1 MSFKSN
7 FEKIKCKKCDF
18 STNSE
23 NGLKTHVTK
32 KHKEKTEN
40 VEKTF
45 PKQCSLCNLVF
56 KNKKEMSKQIR
67 THSYLY
73 VQFRC
78 AHCEFI
84 GGGRN

>member
-7 FEKIKCKKCDF
+7 FEKFKCNKCDF

-23 NGLKTHVTK
+23 NGLKLHVTK
-32 KHKEKTEN
+32 KHEEKTEN
-40 VEKTF
+40 VEETF

-56 KNKKEMSKQIR
+56 KNKKEMSK
-67 THSYLY
+67 HSYSY

-78 AHCEFI
+78 ENCEFI
-84 GGGRN
+84 GWGG